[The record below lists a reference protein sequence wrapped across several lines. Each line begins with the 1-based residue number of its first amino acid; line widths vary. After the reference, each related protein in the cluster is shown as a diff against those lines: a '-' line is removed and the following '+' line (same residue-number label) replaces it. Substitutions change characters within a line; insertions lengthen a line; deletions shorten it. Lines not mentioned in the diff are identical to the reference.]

1 MLLASALP
9 RVSLAQ
15 LRAMYKP
22 RRFRELTTIEILVD
36 GQPTELEII
45 TSAGEGCV
53 TRDRRWLRCHTCG
66 GRANV
71 VGYVLGFGWSCRRC
85 LGWRS
90 RGRPASNATNMNLNP
105 TRKGPTP

>member
-22 RRFRELTTIEILVD
+22 RRFRELTSIEILVD
-36 GQPTELEII
+36 GQPTELAII
-45 TSAGEGCV
+45 TSTGDGCV

-71 VGYVLGFGWSCRRC
+71 VGFVLGFGWSCRRC

-90 RGRPASNATNMNLNP
+90 KGRPPVSPLTV
-105 TRKGPTP
+105 KETPYAAERR